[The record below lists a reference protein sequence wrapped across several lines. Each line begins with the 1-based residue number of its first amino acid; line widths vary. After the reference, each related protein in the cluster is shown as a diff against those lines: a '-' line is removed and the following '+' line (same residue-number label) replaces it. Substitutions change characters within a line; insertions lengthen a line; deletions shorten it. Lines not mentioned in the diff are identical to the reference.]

1 MMRLMHVEDDG
12 DIRKIA
18 EMALEL
24 SGKFE
29 VRQCASGEEAVEQV
43 ADYNPDVLLLDVM
56 MPSMS
61 GPETLQ
67 QLRQI
72 DGFQDTPAI
81 FMTARAQPSEIEE
94 LKALSAIAVFVKPF
108 DPIELGDQIVEA
120 IRQARAAARPEPA
133 APVAGYDL
141 KSA

>member
-12 DIRKIA
+12 DIREVAK
-18 EMALEL
+18 MALEF

-29 VRQCASGEEAVEQV
+29 VRQCASGEDAVEQI
-43 ADYNPDVLLLDVM
+43 AGYNPDVLLLDVM
-56 MPSMS
+56 MPGLS

-94 LKALSAIAVFVKPF
+94 LKALSAITVVVKPF
-108 DPIELGDQIVEA
+108 DPITLGDQIIDA
-120 IRQARAAARPEPA
+120 IRQAGAAAHPEQA